1 MGLPHPHTHKKKP
14 TCEGIIRQVK
24 TRGRALCG
32 RGACHPWVTNRLQEG
47 NSDAKTNTR
56 DGCSW
61 PLAPN
66 NSAMHSIPLL
76 NKFLHL
82 ILNLAFQQ
90 QLARFC
96 ACNSLPT
103 HMYLSAMLPA
113 SQAAV
118 CPLLGTHTTVAGHT
132 TTMQNFEENG
142 QGQHDPHPLE
152 KAGAHCSH
160 CL

>member
-1 MGLPHPHTHKKKP
+1 M
-14 TCEGIIRQVK
+14 
-24 TRGRALCG
+24 
-32 RGACHPWVTNRLQEG
+32 TNRLQEG

-56 DGCSW
+56 DGCSR

-66 NSAMHSIPLL
+66 NSAMHSFPLL

-103 HMYLSAMLPA
+103 HMYLSAMFPA

-152 KAGAHCSH
+152 KAGAHLFTLSLGPFGLKIFQFTWSQELLNVAHIVSRYLTH
-160 CL
+160 C